1 MPLDYGATVPT
12 DDIPADLLAAAEE
25 SEGMV
30 EDELAGMV
38 EPFDRPVSPKVMNA
52 LAKAIAAGA
61 KVMGFEVV
69 PDRYTEPVA
78 ELEPAVVRMLGML
91 AAAASDYGKPF
102 PVDVGDIR
110 TEQDL
115 TAITAAILELSK
127 DKDFSA
133 FLDVP
138 ADDAEPEANVAIGIE
153 VSEPDGE
160 DEMEDFDFASR
171 MRPRR

>member
-1 MPLDYGATVPT
+1 MPLEYGATVPT
-12 DDIPADLLAAAEE
+12 GDIPADLLAAAEE
-25 SEGMV
+25 SEAMV
-30 EDELAGMV
+30 EDGLAEMM

-52 LAKAIAAGA
+52 LAKALAAGA

-69 PDRYTEPVA
+69 PDRYTEAVT
-78 ELEPAVVRMLGML
+78 ELEPAAIRLLGMI
-91 AAAASDYGKPF
+91 AAAAEDFGKPF

-115 TAITAAILELSK
+115 TAITAAIIELAK
-127 DKDFSA
+127 NKDFAA
-133 FLDVP
+133 FLDIP
-138 ADDAEPEANVAIGIE
+138 SDDAEPEANVAIGIE
-153 VSEPDGE
+153 VSEPGGE